1 MIRLN
6 QPIAKPTQ
14 CTMLTAL
21 CAGASAWAAPGEIS
35 LDGRRRK
42 FLNGHGCAVGCAIP
56 AQEAAC
62 LAQVSSFSRCGSFG
76 AHPTPE
82 VSGITATELELAAEK
97 TRWRVETI
105 AEEII
110 GELQQRGLAGRGPVI
125 PEAMATRLIRELL
138 DWQFGAGPLEPLFR
152 EPDVEDIIVNSAPG
166 KTGEVAIEVWTYR
179 QSGKRREVIDISADD
194 VREIIN
200 RNAGYQGRAL
210 NPTTPILNA
219 QMRNGARI
227 IASIRRVLANSRCK
241 RCWRDA
247 CVPGR

>member
-1 MIRLN
+1 MFKDFTQLGLLPSQQIHVVDDTTSLVTARDVRQQELLNSNSVFNEAHTQLAERL
-6 QPIAKPTQ
+6 K
-14 CTMLTAL
+14 
-21 CAGASAWAAPGEIS
+21 
-35 LDGRRRK
+35 
-42 FLNGHGCAVGCAIP
+42 
-56 AQEAAC
+56 
-62 LAQVSSFSRCGSFG
+62 
-76 AHPTPE
+76 PE

-194 VREIIN
+194 VREITN